1 MRTITNIDF
10 KFIELP
16 SQRGLQNDVATGF
29 HQSETVILYAKAYQR
44 LLTLNS
50 YSLYRVIIIL
60 KTNLM
65 GTIWSQFKD
74 GKNRSTSNMYKALFA

>member
-10 KFIELP
+10 KLIELP
-16 SQRGLQNDVATGF
+16 SQRGFQIDIATGF
-29 HQSETVILYAKAYQR
+29 RQSETIILYLEAYQR
-44 LLTLNS
+44 LNG
-50 YSLYRVIIIL
+50 YSLYRVIVIL
-60 KTNLM
+60 KTSLM